1 MRPCNETV
9 IAQRTETK
17 KLPDRH
23 EINASARLVKYD
35 GNQSPH
41 FSVTGEIL
49 NLRRRGDN
57 QFESGGCI
65 HDDIVKHFPY
75 LAPVIAVHLADDHGR
90 PMHAVEN
97 ALYWAGLSS
106 RGQDEWRAIVP
117 DDDYGRRTLETDEH
131 GTWAP
136 ETLASHLRVSVDDAR
151 AIRDYCVNDETQHY
165 SEAMRFCLR
174 GLEPQW
180 QREADAA
187 RAVLA
192 AAKTPTFTSG
202 PGVPYVTNRAPITV
216 ERISF
221 TRSTPQIW
229 HDSWRNADRTCRYR
243 GDCISCGRRCYGFD
257 DGQNDPRG
265 VLGDNAVAMF
275 YASDYD
281 MTGPD
286 VVACFLCQNIE
297 DNYRRGLESARQRWT
312 MEGES

>member
-1 MRPCNETV
+1 MNETI
-9 IAQRTETK
+9 IAERTETK

-23 EINASARLVKYD
+23 QINAVARLVKYE

-41 FSVTGEIL
+41 FSVTGDIL

-65 HDDIVKHFPY
+65 HDEIVEHFPH

-106 RGQDEWRAIVP
+106 SGMIP
-117 DDDYGRRTLETDEH
+117 DNDYGRRALETDEH

-174 GLEPQW
+174 GLESQW

-187 RAVLA
+187 LAVLE
-192 AAKTPTFTSG
+192 SVS
-202 PGVPYVTNRAPITV
+202 VP
-216 ERISF
+216 S
-221 TRSTPQIW
+221 
-229 HDSWRNADRTCRYR
+229 
-243 GDCISCGRRCYGFD
+243 
-257 DGQNDPRG
+257 
-265 VLGDNAVAMF
+265 
-275 YASDYD
+275 
-281 MTGPD
+281 
-286 VVACFLCQNIE
+286 
-297 DNYRRGLESARQRWT
+297 
-312 MEGES
+312 